1 MSVSSLYS
9 PRLKAF
15 LVSFAQPTPAN
26 ERSWNLEGEIL
37 PEFMLGSFLFLFTK
51 TFCFCFLYDMI
62 QNLNYLLG
70 ILFICSC

>member
-15 LVSFAQPTPAN
+15 LVSFAQSTPAN

-70 ILFICSC
+70 ILFICSY